1 MFALLHP
8 IPIFAAWAGT
18 TARATAA
25 IAAAPSNFLTI
36 VIVLL
41 IFETDP
47 AALRESAK

>member
-25 IAAAPSNFLTI
+25 IAAAPRSFLTI
-36 VIVLL
+36 VISYF
-41 IFETDP
+41 FETDP
-47 AALRESAK
+47 ATLRESAK